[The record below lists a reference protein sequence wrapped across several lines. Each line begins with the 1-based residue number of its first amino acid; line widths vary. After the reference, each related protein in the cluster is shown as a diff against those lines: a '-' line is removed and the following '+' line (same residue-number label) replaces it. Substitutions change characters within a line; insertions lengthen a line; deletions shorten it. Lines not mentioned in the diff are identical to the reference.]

1 VSFFDKDKRGY
12 EEKKGGTTS
21 LPRCEALGEEEGIGE
36 AKRREID
43 PGNAP
48 GSG

>member
-12 EEKKGGTTS
+12 EEKKGGTAS
-21 LPRCEALGEEEGIGE
+21 LPRCEALGEEGIGE

-43 PGNAP
+43 PDNAL